1 MYLYLDYL
9 PPVSVK
15 VVDIFLALSRPDK
28 YPPLFTS
35 TLVKNCLLMIMIT
48 ITKHNSTDNYDDENQ
63 YGDDSDND
71 ETTG

>member
-15 VVDIFLALSRPDK
+15 VVDIFLALSRPSK
-28 YPPLFTS
+28 YPSLFTS
-35 TLVKNCLLMIMIT
+35 TLVNNCLLLIT
-48 ITKHNSTDNYDDENQ
+48 ITKHNNTDNFDNENQ